1 MNNYNFSEF
10 EMSLIM
16 RLVEIKEEIEN
27 RMNNMIENEE
37 QEDF

>member
-37 QEDF
+37 KEDF